1 MEDYT
6 EKYKGLS
13 TREVLKSRK
22 VHGANEINPPKKD
35 GIIKKLF
42 SILKEPMFLLLVI
55 AASIYFVVGEITD
68 GLIMVAS
75 IVGIWLIDFFQS
87 QKTDQAL
94 SELNKLTALNIK
106 VLRNGKI
113 KNIDSKEVVVDDI
126 VFIEEGDKIPADGV
140 VLESNS
146 LSLNESMLT
155 GESDVVYKS
164 TKEDLEHHF
173 RHNYCYSGTSVT
185 SGTGVLRITAVGRE
199 TEIGSIS
206 ESLKKIKENKSPLIK
221 QTNKLVKICAIISA
235 TLFVLVI
242 IANFFNNSGLE
253 FHERIVKSL
262 IAGVTIAMATIPEEI
277 PVIVTVFLALGAWD
291 LAKHKTLTRN
301 MRAIETLGS
310 ITVLCT
316 DKTGTLTENH
326 MVVENTYAYSEDFV
340 RIAYLSCP
348 TVVYDPMEIAIKN
361 YCEKNTPAKLKPLKL
376 VYEYFFTNE
385 TKMTGQIWQNGPNK
399 LLCAKGAYESILPLC
414 NLSKEDKKDILEK
427 IKAFSSQGY
436 RVLAVA
442 KNSKIAEIPKRISQ
456 TELEFVGLVA
466 LEDPPRNSIKQ
477 SLETCYNAGVRVIMI
492 TGDNGETA
500 KGIAKKIGLIGC
512 EKVITGAELEKMSES
527 ELKKAVKDTN
537 IFARVYPN
545 HKTRIVNALQKNHEI
560 VAMTGDGV
568 NDAPALKKADI
579 GIAMGKRG
587 TSVAKES
594 ADLILMDDQFKT
606 ITTAIL
612 NGRTIYQNIRR
623 SISYIFAIHVPV
635 ALLALVIPTVGL
647 PNLLIPVHIVML
659 ELIIDPTSSII
670 FQRIKP
676 NKNIMQKPPRSQKE
690 PIITGATA
698 IRTIIQGLAIFAVV
712 FGIYCFSF
720 AELENHTVATTMAYT
735 TLVTSFILISH
746 QLTSKELT
754 IKNFIETLKDKIS
767 VSINTIMILILIAVV
782 YVPFF
787 NKLANTTAISLANWG
802 LVILLAL
809 IAVIPF
815 DILKIIYK
823 FRSKKLKKQPTPI
836 DKN

>member
-1 MEDYT
+1 MEDHIDN
-6 EKYKGLS
+6 YKGLS
-13 TREVLKSRK
+13 TREVLNSRK
-22 VHGANEINPPKKD
+22 IHGTNEINPPKKD
-35 GIIKKLF
+35 GIIKKLL

-55 AASIYFVVGEITD
+55 AASIYFIVGEISD
-68 GLIMVAS
+68 GLIMIAS
-75 IVGIWLIDFFQS
+75 IVGIWMIDFFQS
-87 QKTDQAL
+87 QKTDKAL

-106 VLRNGKI
+106 VLRNGRV
-113 KNIDSKEVVVDDI
+113 KNIDSREVVVGDI
-126 VFIEEGDKIPADGV
+126 VLIEEGDKIPADGV

-146 LSLNESMLT
+146 LSLNESLLT

-164 TKEDLEHHF
+164 TKEDDKNHF
-173 RHNYCYSGTSVT
+173 KHNYCYSGTSVT
-185 SGTGVLRITAVGRE
+185 SGTGILKITAVGKD
-199 TEIGSIS
+199 TEIGNIS

-242 IANFFNNSGLE
+242 IANFFDNSNLE
-253 FHERIVKSL
+253 MHERIIKSL

-310 ITVLCT
+310 VTVLCT

-326 MVVENTYAYSEDFV
+326 MVVENAYAYSEDFV

-376 VYEYFFTNE
+376 LYEYFFTNE
-385 TKMTGQIWQNGPNK
+385 TKMTGQVWQNGPSK

-414 NLSKEDKKDILEK
+414 NLPKEDKKDILEK
-427 IKAFSSQGY
+427 IRTFSGQGY

-442 KNSKIAEIPKRISQ
+442 KNNKISEIPKKISQ
-456 TELEFVGLVA
+456 TELEFVGLIA
-466 LEDPPRNSIKQ
+466 LEDPPRNSIKS
-477 SLETCYNAGVRVIMI
+477 SLETCKNAGVRVIMI

-500 KGIAKKIGLIGC
+500 KGIAKKIGLEGY
-512 EKVITGAELEKMSES
+512 EDVVTGAELEKMSAS
-527 ELKKAVKDTN
+527 ELKKAVQHVG

-545 HKTRIVNALQKNHEI
+545 HKTRIVEALQKNKEI

-594 ADLILMDDQFKT
+594 ADLILMDDQFST

-635 ALLALVIPTVGL
+635 ALLALVVPTVGL
-647 PNLLIPVHIVML
+647 PNLLIPVHVVML

-690 PIITGATA
+690 PIITIATA
-698 IRTIIQGLAIFAVV
+698 ARTIIQGLAIFSVV
-712 FGIYCFSF
+712 FGVYCWSFINSDDHLFS
-720 AELENHTVATTMAYT
+720 TTMAYA

-754 IKNFIETLKDKIS
+754 IKNFFTTLKDKIS
-767 VSINTIMILILIAVV
+767 VSINLIMLLILMAVV

-787 NKLANTTAISLANWG
+787 NKLANTTPISLSDWG
-802 LVILLAL
+802 KVILLAVL
-809 IAVIPF
+809 AIIPF

-823 FRSKKLKKQPTPI
+823 IHSKISKKQ
-836 DKN
+836 